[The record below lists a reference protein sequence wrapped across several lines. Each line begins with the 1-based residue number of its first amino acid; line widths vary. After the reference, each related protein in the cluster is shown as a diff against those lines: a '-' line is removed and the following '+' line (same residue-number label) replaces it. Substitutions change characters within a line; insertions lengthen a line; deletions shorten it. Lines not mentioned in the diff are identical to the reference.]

1 MQQQLSC
8 AEGKWVDF
16 VASDGYA
23 LFIKRCNELGN
34 KVSILYFISCLI
46 NAVNHVTFINNVFN
60 DFPFVHAYIAC
71 FNSFYLVALSPSS

>member
-23 LFIKRCNELGN
+23 LFVKRVL
-34 KVSILYFISCLI
+34 FD
-46 NAVNHVTFINNVFN
+46 H
-60 DFPFVHAYIAC
+60 DFWTRNLPR
-71 FNSFYLVALSPSS
+71 LERL